1 MERTLV
7 HIVDNFRRLG
17 TDTAYVY
24 RRGYRIQRWT
34 YRQVADSAC
43 RMATELLHRGIR
55 QGDRVFLWGE
65 NCAEWI
71 ISFFACVLRGA
82 VIVPMDPTASIEF
95 AHHVSR
101 QVGPRLCLCSRGLPR
116 IDASV
121 PVMEFESLEALLER
135 HHRTAP
141 SLPDLRSQDT
151 VEIVFTSG
159 TTADPKGVLLTHQN
173 ILTNL
178 NPLELEI
185 GRYLKYERIVHPL
198 RFLNL
203 LPLSH
208 VFGQFLGL
216 FIPQLLGSTVIFHD
230 TLNPSEIIRTI
241 KRERVSVLI
250 TVPRMMDTLRNKIER
265 DMESVGSLT
274 RFQGQFEAAE
284 GEHFIMRWWR
294 FRKIHRRFGWKFW
307 AFISGGASL
316 NSETEQYW
324 GRLGFAVI
332 QGYGLTETTSLI
344 SINHPLKLGK
354 GSIGK
359 VLPGREIKLDSDGE
373 ILVRGEC
380 IAKNYCQ
387 GQQLIPVS
395 GDEGWFHTGDIGALD
410 KEGNLFFKG
419 RRKNVIV
426 SPEGMNIYPED
437 LENSLRRQPEI
448 RDCIV
453 LGLERGGNAEA
464 CAVMIFRN
472 KNQDPESVI
481 KRANA
486 SLAEFQHI
494 RQWMV
499 WPEEDFPRTST
510 QKPHARIIQETM
522 NSHFKTARNESP
534 GGGLIAG
541 LIVGITGRKI
551 ENISPESNLAK
562 DLSLS
567 SIERVELLSAIE
579 DRFQLDL
586 NESRFAAAETVGEL
600 EKMLSQPIKRRT
612 NFHYPRWAQRTA
624 TQLLRFLVYYT
635 ITWPA
640 MRVMNYPKVRGR
652 HNLLDLQGPLLFA
665 ANHVSKVDVGFI
677 LAALPLRFRHRLTV
691 AMVGEMLQEMREPPE
706 DLPFIKS
713 CVSRL
718 SYWLVV
724 ALFNVFPLPQK
735 TGYRRSFS
743 FAGESVDRGF
753 SVLVFP
759 EGSRTRDGTLHTFRA
774 GIGLLATNL
783 NIPVVPVR
791 ISGLYKLA
799 KAGMKIARPGTVTVS
814 IGSPIRFS
822 PGTDPFRIAR
832 ELEMCVAS
840 LADEE

>member
-185 GRYLKYERIVHPL
+185 GRDLKYERIVHPL

-284 GEHFIMRWWR
+284 GEHFI
-294 FRKIHRRFGWKFW
+294 
-307 AFISGGASL
+307 
-316 NSETEQYW
+316 
-324 GRLGFAVI
+324 
-332 QGYGLTETTSLI
+332 TS
-344 SINHPLKLGK
+344 
-354 GSIGK
+354 
-359 VLPGREIKLDSDGE
+359 VMDGP
-373 ILVRGEC
+373 
-380 IAKNYCQ
+380 K
-387 GQQLIPVS
+387 
-395 GDEGWFHTGDIGALD
+395 
-410 KEGNLFFKG
+410 
-419 RRKNVIV
+419 
-426 SPEGMNIYPED
+426 
-437 LENSLRRQPEI
+437 
-448 RDCIV
+448 
-453 LGLERGGNAEA
+453 
-464 CAVMIFRN
+464 
-472 KNQDPESVI
+472 
-481 KRANA
+481 
-486 SLAEFQHI
+486 
-494 RQWMV
+494 
-499 WPEEDFPRTST
+499 
-510 QKPHARIIQETM
+510 
-522 NSHFKTARNESP
+522 HF
-534 GGGLIAG
+534 
-541 LIVGITGRKI
+541 IVGTADDFK
-551 ENISPESNLAK
+551 A
-562 DLSLS
+562 
-567 SIERVELLSAIE
+567 
-579 DRFQLDL
+579 
-586 NESRFAAAETVGEL
+586 VG
-600 EKMLSQPIKRRT
+600 
-612 NFHYPRWAQRTA
+612 
-624 TQLLRFLVYYT
+624 
-635 ITWPA
+635 
-640 MRVMNYPKVRGR
+640 
-652 HNLLDLQGPLLFA
+652 
-665 ANHVSKVDVGFI
+665 
-677 LAALPLRFRHRLTV
+677 
-691 AMVGEMLQEMREPPE
+691 
-706 DLPFIKS
+706 
-713 CVSRL
+713 
-718 SYWLVV
+718 
-724 ALFNVFPLPQK
+724 
-735 TGYRRSFS
+735 
-743 FAGESVDRGF
+743 
-753 SVLVFP
+753 
-759 EGSRTRDGTLHTFRA
+759 
-774 GIGLLATNL
+774 
-783 NIPVVPVR
+783 
-791 ISGLYKLA
+791 
-799 KAGMKIARPGTVTVS
+799 
-814 IGSPIRFS
+814 
-822 PGTDPFRIAR
+822 
-832 ELEMCVAS
+832 
-840 LADEE
+840 